1 MGDNMSKNRKDGTYI
16 KPEDGVHK
24 IMPYLFSK
32 RTESEV
38 HIYKTLDITKLCK
51 FLKDKNKNIED
62 EREEITFF
70 HALLTASAKMV
81 YNRPILNRFVQGKRY
96 YQRNKVIFA
105 FVAKNKFSDEAEERL
120 IMLDATPNLN
130 IDSLS
135 KEVLTEVKKVRKDGT
150 NSIDKILNLV
160 CYLPRFLLSL
170 LVNTAKRLDF
180 HGFLPKSLTSDD
192 IDFATILFSN
202 LGSIKCDAIY
212 HHLNNYGTTSIVI
225 TIGEIKKEHY
235 INDEGKISVKE
246 TVVIGVTVD
255 ERISDGFYFA
265 KSAKI
270 LDYICENPELL
281 NDKISE
287 KINIKF

>member
-1 MGDNMSKNRKDGTYI
+1 MSKDRKDGKYI

-24 IMPYLFSK
+24 IMPYLFNK

-38 HIYKTLDITKLCK
+38 HVYKTLDITKLIK
-51 FLKDKNKNIED
+51 YLDEKNEKIDDKRKK
-62 EREEITFF
+62 ITFF
-70 HALLTASAKMV
+70 HAFLTASAKMV
-81 YNRPILNRFVQGKRY
+81 YTRPVLNRFVQGKRY
-96 YQRNKVIFA
+96 YQRNNVIFA

-120 IMLDATPNLN
+120 IMLDVTPDVN
-130 IDSLS
+130 IDNIS
-135 KEVLTEVKKVRKDGT
+135 KTTIKDVQRVRKAGT
-150 NSIDKILNLV
+150 NKIDKVLNLV
-160 CYLPRFLLSL
+160 CYLPRCLLSL
-170 LVNTAKRLDF
+170 LVNSAKRLDF
-180 HGFLPKSLTSDD
+180 HGVLPSTLTSDD

-235 INDEGKISVKE
+235 IDDSGKIKIRQ
-246 TVVIGVTVD
+246 TVVIGVTID

-270 LDYICENPELL
+270 LDYLFDNPELL
-281 NDKISE
+281 DEPVSKI
-287 KINIKF
+287 IDIDL